1 MDLLFAE
8 QVCQNIVLILQIVT
22 PWVSE
27 LAQLS
32 IYTDI
37 LRCLGSGINF
47 RQPSG
52 NFDLQQYSFSKSPGR
67 QKYTDFGPTLEPTTV
82 RYTRTFSTIW
92 VSIDFYFFRR
102 IQNN

>member
-1 MDLLFAE
+1 MNSIVRILHLLLAE
-8 QVCQNIVLILQIVT
+8 QVWQNIVLIGQFAT

-67 QKYTDFGPTLEPTTV
+67 QKYTDFGPTLERTTKSPLYEV
-82 RYTRTFSTIW
+82 FVDDLGI
-92 VSIDFYFFRR
+92 
-102 IQNN
+102 N